1 MASTLST
8 ASVVVKAIGVDVAS
22 WESQLQAFESVVADA
37 ERIDMVFP
45 IAGVGERTFIPNN
58 PSQREFT
65 KPDLTVLDVDLYG
78 VLYTAS
84 LAIQQFRKQD
94 LDREGIRGKS
104 QYLLRGAFL
113 TSVTKSRL
121 T

>member
-1 MASTLST
+1 M
-8 ASVVVKAIGVDVAS
+8 VVKAIGVDVAS
-22 WESQLQAFESVVADA
+22 WESQVQAFEAVVADA

-94 LDREGIRGKS
+94 LDNDGCRGKS
-104 QYLLRGAFL
+104 LFLLGGTFL
-113 TSVTKSRL
+113 TSVTNGRL